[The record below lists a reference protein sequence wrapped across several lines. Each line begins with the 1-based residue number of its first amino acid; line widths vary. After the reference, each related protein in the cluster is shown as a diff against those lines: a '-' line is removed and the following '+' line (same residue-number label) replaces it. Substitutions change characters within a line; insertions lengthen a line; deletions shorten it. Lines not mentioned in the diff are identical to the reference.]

1 MTVIAFVGKP
11 RTGKTLGMTQLAYT
25 NYRNGHEIL
34 ANYKLNFPS
43 KSMTVSQML
52 QIPFDDVDRH
62 PKTLCIQEAD
72 KIFDSRRSMKE
83 ENRLL
88 SGLTGQSGKR
98 NLNILYDTQFFTRID
113 SSLRYVT
120 EYVVSCSCFI
130 DDRTKE
136 PIAFQYTYEDM
147 YDGRIRKAL
156 IPANLLQPFY
166 SMYDTYEATKSLSR
180 KSEIDID
187 EHIKEE
193 LKKDVEPK
201 KKKNKKEY
209 ARY

>member
-1 MTVIAFVGKP
+1 VAFVGKP
-11 RTGKTLGMTQLAYT
+11 RTGKTLGMTQLAYV
-25 NYRNGHEIL
+25 NFQNGHEIL
-34 ANYKLNFPS
+34 TNYKLNFPS
-43 KSMTVSQML
+43 KSMSVGQML

-98 NLNILYDTQFFTRID
+98 NLNILYDTQFFSRID

-130 DDRTKE
+130 DDRTNQ
-136 PIAFQYTYEDM
+136 PIAFQYQYEDM
-147 YDGRIRKAL
+147 FDGTIRKAL
-156 IPANLLQPFY
+156 IPAILLQPFY
-166 SMYDTYEATKSLSR
+166 SMYDTYEATKSLEKGS
-180 KSEIDID
+180 IVDID
-187 EHIKEE
+187 NHEKPKTTR
-193 LKKDVEPK
+193 KK
-201 KKKNKKEY
+201 
-209 ARY
+209 RT

>member
-11 RTGKTLGMTQLAYT
+11 RTGKTLGMTQAGYT
-25 NYRNGHEIL
+25 NYRSGHEIL

-43 KSMTVSQML
+43 RIMTVSQML
-52 QIPFDDVDRH
+52 QIPFDDVDLH
-62 PKTLCIQEAD
+62 PKTLLIQEAD

-98 NLNILYDTQFFTRID
+98 NLNIFYDTQFFNRID

-130 DDRTKE
+130 DDKTKQ
-136 PIAFQYTYEDM
+136 PIAFQYQYEDM
-147 YDGRIRKAL
+147 FDGRIRKAL
-156 IPANLLQPFY
+156 IPAILLQPFY
-166 SMYDTYEATKSLSR
+166 SMYNTHEVTKNLE
-180 KSEIDID
+180 KGSEVVIDNH
-187 EHIKEE
+187 EKPT
-193 LKKDVEPK
+193 KRTRQK
-201 KKKNKKEY
+201 
-209 ARY
+209 RT

>member
-11 RTGKTLGMTQLAYT
+11 RTGKTLGMVQLGYT
-25 NYRNGHEIL
+25 NYLNGHEIL
-34 ANYKLNFPS
+34 ANLVLKFPS
-43 KSMTVSQML
+43 RSMSVEQML

-62 PKTLCIQEAD
+62 PKTLLIQEAD

-98 NLNILYDTQFFTRID
+98 NLNIIYDTQFWNRID

-130 DDRTKE
+130 DDRTKQ
-136 PIAFQYTYEDM
+136 PIAFQYQYEDM
-147 YDGRIRKAL
+147 FDGTIRKAL
-156 IPANLLQPFY
+156 IPALLLQPFY
-166 SMYDTYEATKSLSR
+166 NMYDTYEATKSLEQG
-180 KSEIDID
+180 SEVNIDNHEQHD
-187 EHIKEE
+187 KPT
-193 LKKDVEPK
+193 KTTRQK
-201 KKKNKKEY
+201 
-209 ARY
+209 RT

>member
-11 RTGKTLGMTQLAYT
+11 RTGKTLGMTQAGYT
-25 NYRNGHEIL
+25 NYCSGHEVL

-43 KSMTVSQML
+43 RTMTVNQML

-62 PKTLCIQEAD
+62 PKTLLIQEAD

-98 NLNILYDTQFFTRID
+98 NLNIFYDTQFWNRID

-130 DDRTKE
+130 DDKTKE
-136 PIAFQYTYEDM
+136 AIAFQYQYEDM
-147 YDGRIRKAL
+147 FDGRIRKAL
-156 IPANLLQPFY
+156 IPALLLKPFY
-166 SMYDTYEATKSLSR
+166 SLYDTFETTKSLEQG
-180 KSEIDID
+180 SEVDID
-187 EHIKEE
+187 RHDKPTKTTR
-193 LKKDVEPK
+193 KK
-201 KKKNKKEY
+201 
-209 ARY
+209 RT